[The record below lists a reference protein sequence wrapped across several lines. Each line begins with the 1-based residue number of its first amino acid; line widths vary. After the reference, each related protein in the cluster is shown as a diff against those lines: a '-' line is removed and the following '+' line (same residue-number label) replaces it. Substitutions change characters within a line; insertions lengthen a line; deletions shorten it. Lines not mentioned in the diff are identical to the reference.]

1 MADIKFRV
9 SGLKLSGL
17 VKSLSGLSIVTT
29 RQRLPSRIGSAFIA
43 DKKQNNV
50 KNNKNLTDILFLE
63 LSKSN

>member
-43 DKKQNNV
+43 DKQQNIVKKQ
-50 KNNKNLTDILFLE
+50 
-63 LSKSN
+63 